1 MTTPMATTRTTTLAI
16 DPDRLAALEEER
28 RFLLRS
34 LADLEREHDV
44 GDVDE
49 VDYIALRDGYV
60 SRAAATMR
68 AIEDQQSALPQAT
81 PSSWSRRL
89 FVGLIAGALIA
100 VVWWA
105 LSVSSAQRLPGQ
117 EITGADPRTE
127 QQLLLAQ
134 ARQLQATDP
143 ASSAAT
149 YALVLETDPDNIEA
163 LTYRGW
169 TLRIASMSMADSGD
183 RFDALI
189 EAIGSLDQA
198 IKVDPDYPDPY
209 CFLGIIEA
217 RDLGLPEEATPDLE
231 TCLAG
236 NPPAMVKGLVEGL
249 LEETRAAA
257 DG

>member
-1 MTTPMATTRTTTLAI
+1 VTVTATVTVTVMAI

-34 LADLEREHDV
+34 LADLEREHDA

-49 VDYIALRDGYV
+49 VDYLALRDGYV

-68 AIEDQQSALPQAT
+68 AIDDQQAALPKAPPANWT
-81 PSSWSRRL
+81 RRL
-89 FVGLIAGALIA
+89 FVGLIAGAMIA

-105 LSVSSAQRLPGQ
+105 LSASSAQRLPGQ
-117 EITGADPRTE
+117 EITGADPRSE
-127 QQLLLAQ
+127 RQVLLTQ
-134 ARQLQATDP
+134 ARQLQMSDP

-149 YALVLETDPDNIEA
+149 YALVLENDPENIEA

-169 TLRIASMSMADSGD
+169 TLRIASMSMPDSAE
-183 RFDALI
+183 RVDALI
-189 EAIGSLDQA
+189 EAIGSLDEA
-198 IKVDPDYPDPY
+198 IKINPDYPDPY
-209 CFLGIIEA
+209 CFLGIIEG
-217 RDLGLPEEATPDLE
+217 RDLNLPESAVPDLE

-249 LEETRAAA
+249 LEEMRTALDAP
-257 DG
+257 